1 MNCLFI
7 YNPLSGKG
15 KVKRKLDYIV
25 NKLHKVYDTVDVYES
40 TSGDN
45 IKDIVKSVGSKYDS
59 LIFSGGDGTF
69 NHVCQGVCELDK
81 KPILGFIPTGTANDN
96 ARNLKI
102 PISIRGSL
110 RVILGQ
116 KVISHDVGRVNG
128 DTYFM
133 YVCALGACTGTP
145 YTTRQEAKKILGKL
159 AYIQNG
165 LDEFFSPIVNDVTI
179 RCNGKSIKT
188 KCPLLLVMN
197 TITVGGIPFNRYGH
211 LNDGL
216 FDVVLVNDGYGHGR
230 FNIIKFF
237 IRGIFGFRR
246 KRNAVYVKSKYI
258 EVDTDDD
265 LTWDIDGERGP
276 KGNIKIECLEKYLKI
291 YVPKRKK

>member
-116 KVISHDVGRVNG
+116 KAISHDVGRVNG

>member
-1 MNCLFI
+1 MKCFFI
-7 YNPLSGKG
+7 YNPESGRG
-15 KVKRKLDYIV
+15 KVKAKLNYIV
-25 NKLHKVYDTVDVYES
+25 NKLHKVYEVVDVYES
-40 TSGDN
+40 KSSDN
-45 IKDIVKSVGSKYDS
+45 IKDIVKNVGSNYDS
-59 LIFSGGDGTF
+59 IIFSGGDGTF

-81 KPILGFIPTGTANDN
+81 RPSLGFIPTGTANDN

-102 PISIRGSL
+102 PLNIKGAL

-116 KVISHDVGRVNG
+116 KTIMHDVGRING
-128 DTYFM
+128 STYFM

-159 AYIQNG
+159 AYIKNG

-179 RCNGKSIKT
+179 SCNGQKLSA

-216 FDVVLVNDGYGHGR
+216 FDVVLVNDGYGYGR
-230 FNIIKFF
+230 FNIIRYFL
-237 IRGIFGFRR
+237 RGIFGFRK
-246 KRNAVYVKSKYI
+246 KRSAVFVRSNNI
-258 EVDTDDD
+258 EIEIKDD
-265 LTWDIDGERGP
+265 LVWDLDGERGP
-276 KGNIKIECLEKYLKI
+276 SGNIKIECLEKYLKI
-291 YVPKRKK
+291 FVPKRKK